1 MFTYRMSGLVVESEI
16 ALPGFAPLRPSG
28 DADVHFVRAPVADRF
43 GETTPGRLILRVEG
57 EDIVVKRRDV
67 GCYRLTGGRA
77 VAFDPA
83 PGADIADVAL
93 ILAGSVFAILL
104 HQRGHI
110 VLHGSAIRA
119 CDRAI
124 LFCGDSGAG
133 KSTLAAALGQRG
145 WPLIAD
151 DVCAIDISGPAPMVH
166 PDARWQKLWSESIDA
181 LNLEEQRGDAIR
193 HRARKFYVEPGD
205 VAPEP
210 VAVAAVYVLAAGEA
224 GDIRIERPS
233 LADAALLIRR
243 NAYRPR
249 LVERLGRK
257 QDYLRAAAGI
267 LAAGGIFRLVRPMDF
282 ARMAET
288 VSELEKHWQ
297 GVVNQQKS
305 DIASDAGNANP

>member
-1 MFTYRMSGLVVESEI
+1 MFTYCMSGLVVESEI
-16 ALPGFAPLRPSG
+16 ALPGFAPLPPSG
-28 DADVHFVRAPVADRF
+28 DVDVRFVRAPVADRF
-43 GETTPGRLILRVEG
+43 GVTTPGRLILRVEG

-67 GCYRLTGGRA
+67 GCYRLIGGRE
-77 VAFDPA
+77 VVFDPA

-119 CDRAI
+119 DGRAI

-166 PDARWQKLWSESIDA
+166 PDARWQKLWGESIDA
-181 LNLEEQRGDAIR
+181 LRLDARRGGAVR

-205 VAPEP
+205 IAPEP
-210 VAVAAVYVLAAGEA
+210 VAVAAVYALAAGEA

-267 LAAGGIFRLVRPMDF
+267 LEQGGIFRLVRPMDF
-282 ARMAET
+282 GRMAET

-297 GVVNQQKS
+297 DIVNQ
-305 DIASDAGNANP
+305 